1 MKIDNGNLSTV
12 FLEQNMKTNNVKT
25 SNAKASASNVKIK
38 ENTLSDNNSSSLRE
52 TTNYKV
58 SEKAISKAVDNVN
71 KKLDKSN
78 TECKFSVHKATGQI
92 TVKVMDKETGDV
104 IKEIPSEKILDIVA
118 TALEMAGILMDEK
131 R

>member
-1 MKIDNGNLSTV
+1 MKIDNGSLSTV
-12 FLEQNMKTNNVKT
+12 FLEQSMRTNNVEATT
-25 SNAKASASNVKIK
+25 SNIKTK
-38 ENTLSDNNSSSLRE
+38 ENTLSDNNSSSHKE
-52 TTNYKV
+52 STNHKV
-58 SEKAISKAVDNVN
+58 SEKTISKAVDDVN

-78 TECKFSVHKATGQI
+78 AECKFSVHKATGQI

-104 IKEIPSEKILDIVA
+104 IREIPSEKILDIVA

>member
-1 MKIDNGNLSTV
+1 MKIDSGSLSTV
-12 FLEQNMKTNNVKT
+12 FLEQSMKTNNVKT
-25 SNAKASASNVKIK
+25 STSNVKTK
-38 ENTLSDNNSSSLRE
+38 ENTLSDNNPSSLKE
-52 TTNYKV
+52 STNYKV
-58 SEKAISKAVDNVN
+58 SEKTISKAVDNVN

-92 TVKVMDKETGDV
+92 TVKVMNKETGDV